1 MSSLIY
7 DFLDAAGATQ
17 KSRPSTKKSQPQA
30 CDPAPPSRRPGPGS
44 PSVARSEDAGRAVTS
59 NSSTSSSCQQPDLVK
74 FTVSDP
80 AHAAQHS
87 EIDRLERLV
96 ESHVAHVSRL
106 ERLHLDNT
114 AGCEVMSVVL
124 ANISQKVSFTAN
136 LHPSPANS
144 HMSCDTVG

>member
-7 DFLDAAGATQ
+7 AFLDATGATQ
-17 KSRPSTKKSQPQA
+17 KSRPSTKKSQPKA
-30 CDPAPPSRRPGPGS
+30 SDPAPPSRRPGPGS
-44 PSVARSEDAGRAVTS
+44 PSVARSEDVGRAATS

-74 FTVSDP
+74 FTVSDA

-96 ESHVAHVSRL
+96 ESQVAHVSRL

-124 ANISQKVSFTAN
+124 ASISRKVSLTAN
-136 LHPSPANS
+136 PTPSS
-144 HMSCDTVG
+144 KQSQEL

>member
-7 DFLDAAGATQ
+7 AFLDATGATQ
-17 KSRPSTKKSQPQA
+17 KSRPSSTKKSQSQA
-30 CDPAPPSRRPGPGS
+30 SDPAPPSRRPGPGS
-44 PSVARSEDAGRAVTS
+44 PSVARSEVSSRAATS

-74 FTVSDP
+74 FTVSDA

-96 ESHVAHVSRL
+96 ESNVAQVTRL

-124 ANISQKVSFTAN
+124 ANISQKVSFA
-136 LHPSPANS
+136 ANS
-144 HMSCDTVG
+144 SS

>member
-1 MSSLIY
+1 MSTLIY
-7 DFLDAAGATQ
+7 ALLDTTGATQ
-17 KSRPSTKKSQPQA
+17 KSRPSSTKKSQSQA
-30 CDPAPPSRRPGPGS
+30 SDPAPSSRRPGPGS
-44 PSVARSEDAGRAVTS
+44 PSVARSEVRAVTS

-74 FTVSDP
+74 FTVSDA

-96 ESHVAHVSRL
+96 ESRGAEVTRL

-124 ANISQKVSFTAN
+124 ANISQKVSFA
-136 LHPSPANS
+136 ANS
-144 HMSCDTVG
+144 SS